1 MLMDAENSMMIKVDM
16 NLFQPLIVW
25 FWMAL
30 VTKLIDLIIIIIIII
45 DLKCTENITC
55 IYQDV

>member
-1 MLMDAENSMMIKVDM
+1 
-16 NLFQPLIVW
+16 
-25 FWMAL
+25 MAL